1 MNTDG
6 TLGSTDFTGYNNET
20 NDYSLVNRNFNS
32 LTVDLFYK
40 WIFRPGSE
48 MIFAWKYAIVNED
61 NQIAT
66 DLLSDFKYTTELPF
80 SNSVSIRL
88 IYFLDYR
95 MLSKNKGEG
104 VYKYQ

>member
-1 MNTDG
+1 LKEDG
-6 TLGSTDFTGYNNET
+6 TLGSTAYTGINSET
-20 NDYSLVNRNFNS
+20 NDFSAANRDFNS

-48 MIFAWKYAIVNED
+48 MIFAWKYAIIHED
-61 NQIAT
+61 NQIQAN
-66 DLLSDFKYTTELPF
+66 LLSDFNQTTQMPF
-80 SNSVSIRL
+80 SNSVSIRM